1 VSGRPGTERAQSFD
15 RAAAEYERGR
25 PGYPVALLD
34 LLPLG
39 PGAEVLDL
47 AAGTGKLTRVL
58 VERYRT
64 VFAVEPLDGMR
75 AILERVVPAARSIAG
90 TAQAIPLPDA
100 SVDGVFVATAL
111 HWFSTDE
118 ALAEIARVL
127 RPGGVL
133 AAVWNKVS
141 DPAPLPEAYVE
152 YLRALEP
159 ESPFHSGEGHPW
171 TEPLRR
177 GPFRDEQEA
186 VVEHEQVQTHAG
198 VLDFVRSTSLVAHRP
213 ADERG
218 RIMRDLDA
226 LLPPGPFTFRM
237 SAGINWAVRA

>member
-1 VSGRPGTERAQSFD
+1 VKERAQSFD
-15 RAAAEYERGR
+15 QAAAEYERGR
-25 PGYPVALLD
+25 PGYPAAILD
-34 LLPLG
+34 VLPLG
-39 PGAEVLDL
+39 ADAEVIDL

-64 VFAVEPLDGMR
+64 VFAVEPLDAMR
-75 AILERVVPAARSIAG
+75 AILDEVVPTARSMSG
-90 TAQAIPLPDA
+90 TAQAIPLPDG

-118 ALAEIARVL
+118 AIAEIARVL

-133 AAVWNKVS
+133 AAVWNTVI
-141 DPAPLPEAYVE
+141 DPPPLPESYMD

-159 ESPFHSGEGHPW
+159 VSPFHDGPGHPW

-177 GPFRDEQEA
+177 GPFHDDQEA
-186 VVEHEQVQTHAG
+186 TVEHEQVQTREG
-198 VLDFVRSTSLVAHRP
+198 VLDFARSTSLIAHRP
-213 ADERG
+213 DDERE

-226 LLPPGPFTFRM
+226 LLPEGPFVFRM
-237 SAGINWAVRA
+237 QAGINWAVRT

>member
-1 VSGRPGTERAQSFD
+1 VSERAQSFD

-25 PGYPVALLD
+25 PGYPDAILD

-39 PGAEVLDL
+39 PDAEVLDL

-58 VERYRT
+58 VTRYRHVT
-64 VFAVEPLDGMR
+64 AVEPLAGMR
-75 AILERVVPAARSIAG
+75 AILEAVVPEARSLAG

-100 SVDGVFVATAL
+100 SVDGVFAATAM

-118 ALAEIARVL
+118 AFAEIARVL

-133 AAVWNKVS
+133 AALWNRVV
-141 DPAPLPEAYVE
+141 DPEPLPAAYVE
-152 YLRALEP
+152 YLKGLEP
-159 ESPFHSGEGHPW
+159 ESPFHTGDDHPW

-186 VVEHEQVQTHAG
+186 TVVHEQVQTRDN
-198 VLDFVRSTSLVAHRP
+198 VLDFARSTSLVAHRGES
-213 ADERG
+213 ERD
-218 RIMRDLDA
+218 RIMRDLDE
-226 LLPPGPFTFRM
+226 LLPEGPFVFTLN
-237 SAGINWAVRA
+237 AGINWAVRA